1 MAEADANA
9 KALIAHGVPTKVVWF
24 CGGQGAC
31 LSTTNGGVL
40 VKRATMDWLNR
51 YVKGDSVPLEMVA
64 QTLKPGETVT
74 LQLLASAFPYETIT
88 SPGVL
93 NMSSMRLSLP
103 TANAAAISTPSA
115 AESTSAA

>member
-1 MAEADANA
+1 MG
-9 KALIAHGVPTKVVWF
+9 AHRCSAFLVDDTTGLVLGNLVTPVPVMLD
-24 CGGQGAC
+24 GQ
-31 LSTTNGGVL
+31 THTV
-40 VKRATMDWLNR
+40 
-51 YVKGDSVPLEMVA
+51 SVPLEMVA

-93 NMSSMRLSLP
+93 NISSMRLSLP